1 MKLQNGIDR
10 LGCGYKIPTSQ
21 MQYDATDKDA
31 DKKYAEYTLEGIVV
45 QNVVKNK
52 YLGMTITEDLR

>member
-1 MKLQNGIDR
+1 
-10 LGCGYKIPTSQ
+10 
-21 MQYDATDKDA
+21 MQYDATDKNA
-31 DKKYAEYTLEGIVV
+31 DKKNNAEYTLEGIVV